1 MLALLFETKR
11 VCYTFNR
18 RLQESLYVEFDVSG
32 DSGI

>member
-18 RLQESLYVEFDVSG
+18 LQESLYVEFDVFG